1 MLSTPPSAD
10 PLVRAANQTIPAVPS
25 AQVVLFFVQL
35 VLLLALA
42 LGLGRLAQRLHQPA
56 VVGELLAG
64 LVIGPSLLGH
74 AFPRATSLL
83 WPKTGQTHLID
94 AVSQLGVVLLVGL
107 TGSEVDLSLIRR
119 RRAAIL
125 WTSTLALLVPLATG
139 MAAAALA
146 PRSLLGPTDDRRVFV
161 LYAGVALC
169 VSAVP
174 VIAKTL
180 TDMNLLHR
188 DVGQLTLAASAID
201 DAAGWILLSLVSA
214 AATTSIS
221 SPSILLALL
230 GMCGVVMIAL
240 LLRRPIS
247 AWASRAEE
255 LGHYTTTAPAILM
268 ILASAAIT
276 AVLGLE
282 PIFGAFVC
290 GLLLASDAGRRALAP
305 VRALI
310 LGIFAPIFL
319 ATAGLRVDLTLL
331 SRWNVLSTAIVV
343 IALATAGKVTGAYIG
358 ARLGR
363 LNHWE
368 ALALGSAMNGR
379 GLVEIVVATVGLRL
393 GVLTTVTYTVVVLM
407 AIVSSMLVPPF
418 LRTTMR
424 RVERRAGEK
433 LTAVDRQVPWS
444 VPRDESAQAPTS
456 ET

>member
-1 MLSTPPSAD
+1 
-10 PLVRAANQTIPAVPS
+10 VP
-25 AQVVLFFVQL
+25 
-35 VLLLALA
+35 
-42 LGLGRLAQRLHQPA
+42 
-56 VVGELLAG
+56 
-64 LVIGPSLLGH
+64 
-74 AFPRATSLL
+74 
-83 WPKTGQTHLID
+83 
-94 AVSQLGVVLLVGL
+94 
-107 TGSEVDLSLIRR
+107 
-119 RRAAIL
+119 
-125 WTSTLALLVPLATG
+125 
-139 MAAAALA
+139 
-146 PRSLLGPTDDRRVFV
+146 
-161 LYAGVALC
+161 
-169 VSAVP
+169 
-174 VIAKTL
+174 
-180 TDMNLLHR
+180 
-188 DVGQLTLAASAID
+188 
-201 DAAGWILLSLVSA
+201 
-214 AATTSIS
+214 
-221 SPSILLALL
+221 
-230 GMCGVVMIAL
+230 
-240 LLRRPIS
+240 
-247 AWASRAEE
+247 
-255 LGHYTTTAPAILM
+255 
-268 ILASAAIT
+268 T

-393 GVLTTVTYTVVVLM
+393 GVLTTVTYTAVVLM